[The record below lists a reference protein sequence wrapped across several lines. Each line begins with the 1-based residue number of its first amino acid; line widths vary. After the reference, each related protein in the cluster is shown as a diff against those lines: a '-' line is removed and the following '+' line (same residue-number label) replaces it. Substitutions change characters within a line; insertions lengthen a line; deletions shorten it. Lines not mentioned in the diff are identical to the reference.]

1 MINELLSYI
10 RKFYFLLHLKHDDFS
25 SSFLCL
31 HNYISTFFRL
41 GNGVC
46 PKSFGINV
54 ARLAGL
60 PKEVIEIAKTKSI
73 EFELEMERSLSSR
86 IRSAVASGNAA
97 VIENIWNSLQQQ

>member
-10 RKFYFLLHLKHDDFS
+10 RKFTKHEDVS
-25 SSFLCL
+25 SSYLCS
-31 HNYISTFFRL
+31 HNDISALKPICHFRL

-73 EFELEMERSLSSR
+73 EFELEMEKSLSSR